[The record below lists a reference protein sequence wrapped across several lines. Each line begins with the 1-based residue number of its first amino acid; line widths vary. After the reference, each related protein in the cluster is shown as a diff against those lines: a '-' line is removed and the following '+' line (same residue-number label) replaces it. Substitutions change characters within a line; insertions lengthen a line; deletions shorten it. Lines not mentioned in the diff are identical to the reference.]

1 LFNGAVDH
9 TIQNEFIF
17 FKSRAHN
24 EKRPIEIPLH
34 LELKLN
40 LKNVK
45 TSSEI
50 AKMKRSKKYILKNSK
65 KKETIVK
72 LSTILDF
79 FRWNEKILLDSTS
92 GYSKWILFFNQ
103 MRDD

>member
-1 LFNGAVDH
+1 MLKPA
-9 TIQNEFIF
+9 QNIINCKNEMEQKIY
-17 FKSRAHN
+17 FK
-24 EKRPIEIPLH
+24 KQQ
-34 LELKLN
+34 
-40 LKNVK
+40 
-45 TSSEI
+45 
-50 AKMKRSKKYILKNSK
+50 